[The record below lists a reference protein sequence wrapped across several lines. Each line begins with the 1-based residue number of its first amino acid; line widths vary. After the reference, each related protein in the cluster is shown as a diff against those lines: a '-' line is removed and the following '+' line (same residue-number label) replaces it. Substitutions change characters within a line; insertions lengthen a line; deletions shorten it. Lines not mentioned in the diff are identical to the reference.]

1 MSAVGAKK
9 DAEMFE
15 VRKMVAT
22 FVALLVLALSWSAQA
37 QKYSKDNLPR
47 LPGAE
52 LLVEGYLPERLLLT
66 TEDTTLTL
74 QEDAIGLTGMPSISA
89 DGGIVAS
96 AHRMPGDRS
105 RDTKL
110 IASTYSVKDGKWIDH
125 PELGCVRGS
134 IAISPDGS
142 KLACE
147 TSRTQIE
154 ILDLKTGKVSLV
166 ERSSQILG
174 GRISWSPD
182 GRRIAFD
189 KIAPGQRSNE
199 IYAIYIFNVG
209 TDAISQIGLGRSPS
223 WSPSGEWI
231 AFASYVQV
239 DRDHSRDSDY
249 YDGRYYSR
257 GDHQFSL
264 MSPVGAHTRVLFGF
278 SSGVDD
284 DSSPVWSPDSK
295 TLLLTRVRD
304 PDNNTFDINILDVVT
319 GKTTKKFKNVA
330 PVYAWVETR

>member
-1 MSAVGAKK
+1 MLERFVQTVFCICLSPL
-9 DAEMFE
+9 
-15 VRKMVAT
+15 
-22 FVALLVLALSWSAQA
+22 FVALALLRPAQA
-37 QKYSKDNLPR
+37 QKYDPNNLPR

-66 TEDTTLTL
+66 AEDKTLTL
-74 QEDAIGLTGMPSISA
+74 QEDEISLTGTPSIST
-89 DGGIVAS
+89 DGSIVAS

-105 RDTKL
+105 GDPRL
-110 IASTYSVKDGKWIDH
+110 IASTYSVKDGKWTDH
-125 PELGCVRGS
+125 PELGCVQGS

-147 TSRTQIE
+147 KSRTQIQ
-154 ILDLKTGKVSLV
+154 ILDLKTGEVTSA

-189 KIAPGQRSNE
+189 RREPGQQIGN
-199 IYAIYIFNVG
+199 IFGIYIL
-209 TDAISQIGLGRSPS
+209 DAETGVISQIGLGRSPA

-231 AFASYVQV
+231 AFASYVQM
-239 DRDHSRDSDY
+239 DRDHSQDSDY

-257 GDHQFSL
+257 SDHQFSL
-264 MSPVGAHTRVLFGF
+264 MSSVGTHTRVLLGF

-284 DSSPVWSPDSK
+284 DSEPVWSPDSK
-295 TLLLTRVRD
+295 TLLLTKVRD
-304 PDNNTFDINILDVVT
+304 PDNSTFDIEMLDLVT
-319 GKTTKKFKNVA
+319 GKIIKKFKNVA
-330 PVYAWVETR
+330 PVYAWVGAQ